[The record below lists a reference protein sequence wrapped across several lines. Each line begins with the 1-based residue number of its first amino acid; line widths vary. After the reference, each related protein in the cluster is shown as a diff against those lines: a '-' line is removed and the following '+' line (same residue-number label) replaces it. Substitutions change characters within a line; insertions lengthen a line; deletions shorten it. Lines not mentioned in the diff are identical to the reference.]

1 MKVQEIL
8 IQDFP
13 IKGPALKIMSYL
25 KDGNTFKFKRCH
37 YIQSQVNVY
46 HDNRLIAQ
54 VKGER
59 LYFVGNDYVSVK
71 NMVRLKSMVKTA
83 ILKTNKY

>member
-13 IKGPALKIMSYL
+13 INGPALKIMSYL
-25 KDGNTFKFKRCH
+25 EDNNTFKFKRCH
-37 YIQSQVNVY
+37 YIQSQINVY

-54 VKGER
+54 VEGER

-71 NMVRLKSMVKTA
+71 NMVRLESMVKTA
-83 ILKTNKY
+83 ILKTNKH

>member
-1 MKVQEIL
+1 MKVKEIL
-8 IQDFP
+8 IQNFP
-13 IKGPALKIMSYL
+13 INGPVLKIMSYL
-25 KDGNTFKFKRCH
+25 EDSNTFKFERCH

-54 VKGER
+54 VEGER

-71 NMVRLKSMVKTA
+71 NMVRLKNMVKTA
-83 ILKTNKY
+83 ILKINKH